1 MVHRTYPENPEWDG
15 ATIESPSG
23 LGDDEEQIEAAIAAE
38 VDFFTGRGQAF
49 EWKTYAD
56 DEPADLV
63 DRLVRHGFEAG
74 DVEVVMLG
82 EAADPVD
89 DIAAPEGVRIREF
102 AGEDWERVRVLM
114 DGVWGTAS
122 SWVNDALRAE
132 QERDPA
138 LLRPVPA
145 GGDWRGLQRVI
156 SYAALGSRRV
166 WTSPACG
173 VGQRMRSGAG
183 GLYRAPHGIPG
194 NAWPR
199 RRTPYVRGGTPPDSR
214 PILTPARPAPN
225 DDDDPVRPRP
235 KGIIPVR
242 GRPAIGHEW
251 PPPVHPVSVDDSGT
265 SPSRRDPRTWR
276 HRRDGEPRGAGPAA
290 HPWPVI

>member
-1 MVHRTYPENPEWDG
+1 MTPEALLAEFRRQVRLAQKDGGPFDITERVGLVHRTYPENPEWDG
-15 ATIESPSG
+15 ATIESPLG

-82 EAADPVD
+82 EAADLVD

-138 LLRPVPA
+138 LLRPVLA
-145 GGDWRGLQRVI
+145 EEIGGLQRVI
-156 SYAALGSRRV
+156 SYAAVRL
-166 WTSPACG
+166 TPG
-173 VGQRMRSGAG
+173 VDFAG
-183 GLYRAPHGIPG
+183 LWGGTTHAEWRGRGLYRALTAYRARLALDAGH
-194 NAWPR
+194 
-199 RRTPYVRGGTPPDSR
+199 PYVRVDTSPDSR
-214 PILTPARPAPN
+214 PILTRLGLHQVTTTTPC
-225 DDDDPVRPRP
+225 VL
-235 KGIIPVR
+235 
-242 GRPAIGHEW
+242 
-251 PPPVHPVSVDDSGT
+251 
-265 SPSRRDPRTWR
+265 DPRGSSR
-276 HRRDGEPRGAGPAA
+276 SG
-290 HPWPVI
+290 

>member
-1 MVHRTYPENPEWDG
+1 MTPEALLAEFRRQVRLAQKDGGPFDITERVGLVHRTYPENPEWDG
-15 ATIESPSG
+15 ATIESPLG

-82 EAADPVD
+82 EAADLVD

-122 SWVNDALRAE
+122 S
-132 QERDPA
+132 
-138 LLRPVPA
+138 
-145 GGDWRGLQRVI
+145 
-156 SYAALGSRRV
+156 
-166 WTSPACG
+166 
-173 VGQRMRSGAG
+173 
-183 GLYRAPHGIPG
+183 
-194 NAWPR
+194 
-199 RRTPYVRGGTPPDSR
+199 
-214 PILTPARPAPN
+214 
-225 DDDDPVRPRP
+225 
-235 KGIIPVR
+235 
-242 GRPAIGHEW
+242 
-251 PPPVHPVSVDDSGT
+251 
-265 SPSRRDPRTWR
+265 
-276 HRRDGEPRGAGPAA
+276 
-290 HPWPVI
+290 